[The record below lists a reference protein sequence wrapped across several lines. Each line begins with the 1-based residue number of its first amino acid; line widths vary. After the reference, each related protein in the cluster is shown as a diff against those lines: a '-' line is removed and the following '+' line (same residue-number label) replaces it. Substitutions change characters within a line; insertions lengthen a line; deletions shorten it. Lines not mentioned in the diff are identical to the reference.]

1 MKKQV
6 LLLSL
11 LMILL
16 PAFSL
21 SAQNGTSYR
30 RMMAEISNRYDK
42 SFVYESGLPLDQPYH
57 GPALSGANLQRDL
70 RLLFRGS
77 LYRFSPELYNYLA
90 AQYNNGHSNSTPYG
104 LSPVNSTYSNVSGG
118 YGIFG
123 ALSTPAETP
132 WLNNPDMPLP

>member
-11 LMILL
+11 LILLL

-21 SAQNGTSYR
+21 SAQNGASYR

-57 GPALSGANLQRDL
+57 GPALLGVNLQRDL
-70 RLLFRGS
+70 RLLFRGGGWARMQLS
-77 LYRFSPELYNYLA
+77 LFPILGP
-90 AQYNNGHSNSTPYG
+90 AQWMNRGEPGVNG
-104 LSPVNSTYSNVSGG
+104 
-118 YGIFG
+118 FG
-123 ALSTPAETP
+123 ALSTPADP
-132 WLNNPDMPLP
+132 PLAE